1 MPNKIRDLSSKP
13 EQAGLR
19 GTVIAHHGVAVR
31 VHWDSGEA
39 DMTRV
44 GRRSGFLVGDRVY
57 WKNNKLKH
65 EDRTTELKRATT
77 AGQTLSVA
85 ANIDCVGI
93 VVAPEP
99 DTSISF
105 IDQVVVTSRAAHI
118 KSFLVL
124 NKKDLNGFHDFEH
137 QLRQEYENALDIFS
151 VSAKT
156 GEGLK
161 TLKSA
166 VSQYGR
172 GLWIGAS
179 GVGKSS
185 LVNSLLEDATLAVGN
200 LSEVTG
206 FGKHTTTTA
215 TLHRL
220 KHGGEIVDTPGVR
233 EFIPVEMA
241 CADIAQ
247 FFPGFEQALEDDC
260 RFHNCMHHK
269 EPNCAIKDALLNQ
282 TVSQERYDVYISLLE
297 QTEKRNKP
305 DW

>member
-1 MPNKIRDLSSKP
+1 M
-13 EQAGLR
+13 
-19 GTVIAHHGVAVR
+19 IAHHGVAVR
-31 VHWDSGEA
+31 VAWDDGSQE
-39 DMTRV
+39 MERV
-44 GRRSGFLVGDRVY
+44 HRKSGFLVGDRVF
-57 WKNNKLKH
+57 WEQNKLKR
-65 EDRTTELKRATT
+65 EPRTTELKRATT

-105 IDQVVVTSRAAHI
+105 ADQVVVTSRVAGI

-124 NKKDLNGFHDFEH
+124 NKNDLQSFDRFHDE
-137 QLRQEYENALDIFS
+137 LIAAYGNALDIYS

-156 GEGLK
+156 GDGVEAL
-161 TLKSA
+161 TNA

-172 GLWIGAS
+172 GVWVGAS

-185 LVNSLLEDATLAVGN
+185 LVNSILQDATLQVGD

-241 CADIAQ
+241 THDVAQ
-247 FFPGFEQALEDDC
+247 HFPGFELFLEEDC
-260 RFHNCMHHK
+260 RFHNCLHHK
-269 EPNCAIKDALLNQ
+269 EPGCVIKDAVANQELN
-282 TVSQERYDVYISLLE
+282 EARYNVYLSLLT

-305 DW
+305 DWS

>member
-1 MPNKIRDLSSKP
+1 LSNKIKDLSTNP
-13 EQAGLR
+13 EQKDLR
-19 GTVIAHHGVAVR
+19 GTLIAHHGVAVR
-31 VHWDSGEA
+31 VHWDTGKA

-44 GRRSGFLVGDRVY
+44 LRKSGFLVGDRVY
-57 WKNNKLKH
+57 WENNKLKR
-65 EDRTTELKRATT
+65 EERTTELHRATT

-99 DTSISF
+99 DTSTSF
-105 IDQVVVTSRAAHI
+105 IDQVVVTSRAAQI

-124 NKKDLNGFHDFEH
+124 NKKDLNSFSKFEH
-137 QLRQEYENALDIFS
+137 QLRQEYQSALDIFS

-156 GEGLK
+156 GDGLN
-161 TLKSA
+161 TLKNA
-166 VSQYGR
+166 VAQYGR
-172 GLWIGAS
+172 GLWVGAS

-185 LVNSLLEDATLAVGN
+185 LVNSLLQDSTLAVGN

-220 KHGGEIVDTPGVR
+220 KQGGEIVDTPGVR
-233 EFIPVEMA
+233 EFIPVQMA
-241 CADIAQ
+241 SADIAQ
-247 FFPGFEQALEDDC
+247 FFPGFEQILQSDC

-269 EPNCAIKDALLNQ
+269 EPDCVIKDALANKTL
-282 TVSQERYDVYISLLE
+282 SQERYKVYISLLE